1 MMARIQGGAVVPG
14 RPQQAGAA
22 SGVGTL
28 NAPRSSESTEHR
40 GQIWHVAQYGID
52 LCRRGQWKSGLAQLS
67 VIESWKGPSESIP
80 GLALTYLGY
89 CIASQQKRIADGLRY
104 CRAGVDRETW
114 QAENHLNL
122 ARTYLLAG
130 KTKRAIAALENG
142 LAVDPTHA
150 AMVVLRLSLGV
161 RRPPTFSFLDR
172 RHPLNRITGKLRH
185 HLSKARSVSIRDA
198 HRTVEQIE
206 G

>member
-1 MMARIQGGAVVPG
+1 MSRIQGGAVVQG

-22 SGVGTL
+22 SGVGTITT
-28 NAPRSSESTEHR
+28 PRGSESTER
-40 GQIWHVAQYGID
+40 RNQIWHVAQYGID

-67 VIESWKGPSESIP
+67 VIESWKGPRESIP

-89 CIASQQKRIADGLRY
+89 CIASQQKRVADGLRY

-130 KTKRAIAALENG
+130 KTKRAITALDNG

-172 RHPLNRITGKLRH
+172 SHPLNRITGRIRH
-185 HLSKARSVSIRDA
+185 RLTAKRHAAIRKARPA
-198 HRTVEQIE
+198 AEQVEV
-206 G
+206 